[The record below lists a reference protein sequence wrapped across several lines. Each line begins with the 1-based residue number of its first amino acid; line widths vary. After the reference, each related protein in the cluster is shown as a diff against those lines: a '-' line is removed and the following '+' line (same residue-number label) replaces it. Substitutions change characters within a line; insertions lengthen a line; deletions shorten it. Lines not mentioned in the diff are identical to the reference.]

1 MDSQIPL
8 FEASGKI
15 TLETY
20 LALNRALFAM
30 KLRKFRLGYFILMG
44 ASLLLLLVLKSY
56 VIFGL
61 LLLFAISYPFL
72 LMWLAGWRG
81 KKYFLQTKSIQDKEI
96 QYSFFQYHFK
106 TCQSSGNGSYL
117 YSEVFRMTITDSA
130 LYLFINDIQAFII
143 ERGSVSP
150 ELLTFLKNQSSSFS
164 AKKNKVIE

>member
-44 ASLLLLLVLKSY
+44 ASLLLLLVWKAY
-56 VIFGL
+56 VIFVL
-61 LLLFAISYPFL
+61 LLLFAIFYPFL
-72 LMWLAGWRG
+72 LMWLAAW
-81 KKYFLQTKSIQDKEI
+81 KYFLQTKSIQNQEI
-96 QYSFFQYHFK
+96 RYTFFQDYFSILQSNGTATYH
-106 TCQSSGNGSYL
+106 

-143 ERGSVSP
+143 ERDSVSP
-150 ELLTFLKNQSSSFS
+150 ELLAFLKKQSKEFS